1 MTHMNIIQS
10 EGMYY
15 FRNVH
20 FSDKE
25 IDILSTLVNEAICDD
40 KFDHSTLT
48 SLQKGFD
55 NLKNTESYH
64 SFVESF

>member
-1 MTHMNIIQS
+1 MNIIQS

-25 IDILSTLVNEAICDD
+25 IDILSTLVNEAIHDD

-48 SLQKGFD
+48 SLQKGFN
-55 NLKNTESYH
+55 NLKDTESYH
-64 SFVESF
+64 NFVESF